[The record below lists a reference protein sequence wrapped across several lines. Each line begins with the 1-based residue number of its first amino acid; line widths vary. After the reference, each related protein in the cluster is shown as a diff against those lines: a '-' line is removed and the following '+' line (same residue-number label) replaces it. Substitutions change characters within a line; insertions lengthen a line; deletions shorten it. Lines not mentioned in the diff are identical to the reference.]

1 MTKTE
6 YGTLTVDEQKGG
18 LELSWAGNVVT
29 LFVDDEES
37 LLQIGGKDGELDK
50 GEREYLE
57 DLATRIAGAFS

>member
-1 MTKTE
+1 M
-6 YGTLTVDEQKGG
+6 
-18 LELSWAGNVVT
+18 ELSWAGNVVT